1 MREYEAMVITKP
13 DLPESEFSKMATRWE
28 SILGTGGGQIIRKDS
43 WGVRKLAHPI
53 NKSNRGAYVVYDV
66 AATTDSIKEFERIL
80 KLDENVLR
88 GMVVKLA
95 DRVDVEQR
103 KIELQKQAEE
113 AAARAAEAA
122 RERAESDTFSA
133 RRGGGDRGGSH
144 DEA

>member
-13 DLPESEFSKMATRWE
+13 DLPESEFTKMAARWE

-43 WGVRKLAHPI
+43 WGARKLAHPI
-53 NKSNRGAYVVYDV
+53 NKTNRGVYTVWDV
-66 AATTDSIKEFERIL
+66 AATPEAVHEFERII

-95 DRVDVEQR
+95 DRVNVEQR

-122 RERAESDTFSA
+122 RERAESDGFSA
-133 RRGGGDRGGSH
+133 RRGGSSH
-144 DEA
+144 DET